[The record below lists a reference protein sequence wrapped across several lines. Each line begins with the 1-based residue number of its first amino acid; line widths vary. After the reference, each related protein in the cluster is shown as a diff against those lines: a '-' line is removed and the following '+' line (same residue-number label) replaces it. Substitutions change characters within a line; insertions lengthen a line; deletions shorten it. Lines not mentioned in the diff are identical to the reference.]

1 MVRDVYNNIALDD
14 FAVKVVSY
22 PKRVCATPQ
31 AALHSF
37 VRDMSLSQL
46 KILQVSIFEDPFFA
60 YVDIEVNRPK
70 LPKRSGL
77 NLFKSKRS
85 GDEIKRLM
93 VYVEEKDGND
103 FFFVKYK
110 EVLVPSKASPLN
122 YSHQFA

>member
-14 FAVKVVSY
+14 FAVKAVSY

-31 AALHSF
+31 AALHGF

-60 YVDIEVNRPK
+60 YVDIEVNRTK